1 MKTHISLLVLILLT
15 TIGFA
20 QTIIAEKPQIKTEEF
35 TANEAKPM
43 AFNLAEVLPLASG
56 CKAKWKVEK
65 QRECTRKFIMN
76 HINRNLNTDLVSELG
91 LTGFFKIDVSFTI
104 DKAGNI
110 KNISATGGPEIMNQ
124 NAVEVIKMLPQF
136 TPAMHNGEMVAV
148 YLKFPIAFDIQ

>member
-1 MKTHISLLVLILLT
+1 MKTKAFLLFIMLLA

-20 QTIIAEKPQIKTEEF
+20 QTGETEKQQINTEEIS
-35 TANEAKPM
+35 ANEAEPM
-43 AFNLAEVLPLASG
+43 AFNLAEVPPLASG

-91 LTGFFKIDVSFTI
+91 LTGFFKTDVSFTI

-110 KNISATGGPEIMNQ
+110 NNISAKGGPEIMNQ
-124 NAVEVIKMLPQF
+124 NAVEVIKILPQF